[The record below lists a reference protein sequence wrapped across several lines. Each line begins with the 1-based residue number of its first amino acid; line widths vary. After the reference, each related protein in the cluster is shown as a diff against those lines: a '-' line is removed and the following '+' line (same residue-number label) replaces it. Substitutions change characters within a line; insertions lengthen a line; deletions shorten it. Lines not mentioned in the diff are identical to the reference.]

1 MFAARRTRHLIAT
14 ATLCLLLAVPWTT
27 RAGPII
33 YSIQNYPP
41 EQNGHTLSGTITTD
55 GQIGPLAGSDITSW
69 SVTFDDTSTFTGSGV
84 LLQGVVQATSTS
96 ITLPAAPSNSVA
108 NLLFLVSP
116 AGDLEWERPAGST
129 SGIYAASHE
138 PLLQLWNT
146 KPATLGGTDPWVL
159 AAVPEPSSLWMA
171 VSGISAGLAYGWF
184 RCRRV
189 LRRREREAG

>member
-116 AGDLEWERPAGST
+116 PVST
-129 SGIYAASHE
+129 RQATSPYYSYGTPNLPHSVGRTRGCSPQSPSHHHC
-138 PLLQLWNT
+138 
-146 KPATLGGTDPWVL
+146 
-159 AAVPEPSSLWMA
+159 
-171 VSGISAGLAYGWF
+171 GW
-184 RCRRV
+184 R
-189 LRRREREAG
+189 